1 LEAGTSRE
9 PEGGEAGIPVSLTLA
24 VVEGVVMFV
33 VVGARLL
40 HGEVAPTPSDLEGVA
55 VHAIALS
62 LCGLFAFHFNDL
74 YDLRRVRGFGQ
85 FIARLPRALVMTLAL
100 AGFVEWIIPG
110 FRTSA
115 LSLLETVVLLVAALV
130 PLRAILHHLWA
141 VHPFSRRVLILG
153 TTELA
158 GKLVQEL
165 LAEPDLRDVV
175 VGVADDGSG
184 EFKPALPT
192 LRLGSIESLGR
203 IIEGFEPD
211 LIVCATGLSH
221 DPLLMREL
229 LKPRARGIPVEDGV
243 AAYERLTG
251 KIAIE
256 YAAPRAILFSKKSQV
271 SWIALFLARALSSV
285 VALLGLVLL
294 SPFLLPI
301 AILIKLD
308 SEGPVFFLHERVG
321 LGGRPFKLIKFR
333 TMRTGGA
340 RSEWA
345 ADNGHRTTRVGH
357 WLRRFRID
365 ELPQFLN
372 ILQGDM
378 NLVGPRPHPTSNV
391 DLFTE
396 HIPFYGV
403 RCSVRP
409 GVTGWAQ
416 IRYGYANN
424 LEEETEK
431 MRYDLHYIR
440 HLSLGLDLRI
450 LFETVKVVVTGGR
463 PATLAEGPGPQVL
476 PIYFGIEHQRRSA
489 KRLSSPPVMPGEGVI
504 SIEEQRAKGPRVS
517 RDVA

>member
-1 LEAGTSRE
+1 METS
-9 PEGGEAGIPVSLTLA
+9 VLVTLA
-24 VVEGVVMFV
+24 VVEGVIMFL

-40 HGEVAPTPSDLEGVA
+40 AGESVPVPPDVGLAGA
-55 VHAIALS
+55 HAFALA

-85 FIARLPRALVMTLAL
+85 FIKRLPRTLLMTFILGSL
-100 AGFVEWIIPG
+100 VEWLVPG
-110 FRTSA
+110 FQTNA
-115 LSLLETVVLLVAALV
+115 ISLLQTILILGVAVL
-130 PLRAILHHLWA
+130 PLRALLHHLWA

-158 GKLVQEL
+158 GKLVQEM

-175 VGVADDGSG
+175 VGIADDGSG

-192 LRLGSIESLGR
+192 LRLGSIEHLGR

-211 LIVCATGLSH
+211 LIVCASGESH
-221 DPLLMREL
+221 DPLVMREL
-229 LKPRARGIPVEDGV
+229 LKPRARGIPVEDGI

-256 YAAPRAILFSKKSQV
+256 YAAPRAILFSKESGV
-271 SWIALFLARALSSV
+271 SWIALFLARALSSA
-285 VALLGLVLL
+285 VALLGLILL
-294 SPFLLPI
+294 FPFLLPI
-301 AILIKLD
+301 ALLIKLD

-321 LGGRPFKLIKFR
+321 LGGRPFKLLKFR

-340 RSEWA
+340 KSEWA
-345 ADNGHRTTRVGH
+345 ADNDHRTTRVGH

-391 DLFTE
+391 ELFTAQ
-396 HIPFYGV
+396 IPYYGV

-463 PATLAEGPGPQVL
+463 PATLVEDPGPQVL
-476 PIYFGIEHQRRSA
+476 PIYFGIEHPRRFA
-489 KRLSSPPVMPGEGVI
+489 KGLSSHVMPEGVA
-504 SIEEQRAKGPRVS
+504 SIEEQRAKGPRAS